1 MNLFAVPTSD
11 QSIDTCFETAAPVL
25 KILKESNDFISLS
38 NTPQLLSNFPW
49 NRAIYQVLLRCFC
62 LQKWQKCFSFFCF
75 LDSISF
81 FPIFIKLWNFYSK
94 MLHQSSINF
103 FKIIVA
109 VTSNSLAKQS
119 SFRESFFVIS
129 QANYRKIHRTNKRKW
144 NKRIFLIS
152 NLQIPIHFLLSLHTS
167 HENEMLVLLVAVNN
181 MRPQQKLLLRFYVKK

>member
-11 QSIDTCFETAAPVL
+11 QSIDTCFKVAAPVL

-49 NRAIYQVLLRCFC
+49 NRAIYQVLLWCFY
-62 LQKWQKCFSFFCF
+62 LQKWQFVCIFCKFIYFSFFCF
-75 LDSISF
+75 LDSITF

-119 SFRESFFVIS
+119 SFRESFFVKIS
-129 QANYRKIHRTNKRKW
+129 Q
-144 NKRIFLIS
+144 
-152 NLQIPIHFLLSLHTS
+152 
-167 HENEMLVLLVAVNN
+167 NN
-181 MRPQQKLLLRFYVKK
+181 